1 MAPDQAIPAGW
12 YPDPYSVSELRWWD
26 GSNWTESVHPP
37 AAPPPPVSP
46 VPLQPSAEGP
56 AQPATPQSP
65 ASPVQ
70 QAPVEVPT
78 PASPPIPSPLSEA
91 LPAQVPE
98 PIVASN
104 PFPMPPETPQ
114 PPSAL
119 PSRRQLRSHD
129 ETESTLLGAPATATE
144 PQIPMP
150 APQPV
155 KPAGADSQQGFD
167 WLPDGRPL
175 GNSTTAFPSPS
186 EDGLSIF
193 ASSGT
198 GDTPS
203 SQSGPVPAK
212 GTPAWGQPENGSS
225 AGEIG
230 VTRKSTTS
238 GWFIA
243 LMPLIFALLAA
254 AAVKGAE
261 NYPRYIPDTIPWW
274 MLAAFVLAA
283 LYVITIILAIAD
295 RSKLDWAGHRNP
307 AHWAWALLTA
317 PVYLLAR
324 TISVKRETGRVSPLL
339 IVWLVL
345 AAALVGAW
353 FAAGYFMPEMIEPY
367 QLPFL

>member
-1 MAPDQAIPAGW
+1 MAPDQAVPAGW

-37 AAPPPPVSP
+37 AAPPPPVAPVPIQPPAESP
-46 VPLQPSAEGP
+46 VQAPTSQPP
-56 AQPATPQSP
+56 AAF
-65 ASPVQ
+65 Q
-70 QAPVEVPT
+70 QAPVEM
-78 PASPPIPSPLSEA
+78 PAPVAAPMQPPVSA
-91 LPAQVPE
+91 AQPPE
-98 PIVASN
+98 PVVASN
-104 PFPMPPETPQ
+104 PFPMPPEAPQ
-114 PPSAL
+114 PTATL

-129 ETESTLLGAPATATE
+129 ETESSLLGAPATATE
-144 PQIPMP
+144 PQSSLP
-150 APQPV
+150 APQQSSKPV
-155 KPAGADSQQGFD
+155 GPESQQGFD

-175 GNSTTAFPSPS
+175 GNSTTAFPVSPA

-193 ASSGT
+193 AG
-198 GDTPS
+198 GGAADEPS
-203 SQSGPVPAK
+203 TQSAPVPAK
-212 GTPAWGQPENGSS
+212 GTPAWGQPESGSS
-225 AGEIG
+225 AGEMG

-274 MLAAFVLAA
+274 MLASFVLAA
-283 LYVITIILAIAD
+283 LYVVTIILAIAD

-317 PVYLLAR
+317 PIYLLVR
-324 TISVKRETGRVSPLL
+324 TISVKKETGKFSVLL
-339 IVWLVL
+339 LVWLL
-345 AAALVGAW
+345 LTAALVGAW
-353 FAAGYFMPEMIEPY
+353 FAADNFMPELIEPY